1 MEYADGTEKSQ
12 RTGTQTDTPCHHG
25 DLWPMQFYQWYGASI
40 GMIPKDRWLSNLHS

>member
-25 DLWPMQFYQWYGASI
+25 DLWPHASSI
-40 GMIPKDRWLSNLHS
+40 NGIAPVFA